1 MTLITT
7 VIDRPPKW
15 QEGDD
20 DGDYS
25 DDDGDDDHGDNGNE
39 GDEHW
44 ALSSA
49 RPEWQ
54 DNVGRWQQL

>member
-25 DDDGDDDHGDNGNE
+25 DDDGDDDHGNE

-44 ALSSA
+44 ALYST

-54 DNVGRWQQL
+54 DNVGR